1 MSNDRVLSTQAAKDA
16 IQKLM
21 STINGGFTTEITNL
35 DSQGKILSDPNNW
48 DGPLAQRFRSE
59 TWPQTKTAL
68 DKAKTELD
76 ELQKQLDQIA
86 RNIMSAGG
94 GV

>member
-1 MSNDRVLSTQAAKDA
+1 MSRVLSTEQAKAA
-16 IQKLM
+16 IRGLI
-21 STINGGFTTEITNL
+21 STINGGFSEQITQL
-35 DSQGKILSDPNNW
+35 DNHGRTLSDPNNW